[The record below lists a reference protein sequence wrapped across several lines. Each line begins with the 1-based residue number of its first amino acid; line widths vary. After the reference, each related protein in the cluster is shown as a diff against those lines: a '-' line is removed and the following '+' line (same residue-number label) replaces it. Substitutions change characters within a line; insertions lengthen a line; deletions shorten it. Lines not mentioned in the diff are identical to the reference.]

1 MPPGAAF
8 GPVFGGAFT
17 VRFVTFSASSQTTAP
32 GSAQRSLRNRS
43 WVAPRRCSSEPTYCL
58 ELMELGQ
65 RLQDATDGEI
75 AALKAVGWADMGD
88 DE

>member
-1 MPPGAAF
+1 MTSQTLSAF
-8 GPVFGGAFT
+8 GLAGIG
-17 VRFVTFSASSQTTAP
+17 R
-32 GSAQRSLRNRS
+32 
-43 WVAPRRCSSEPTYCL
+43 WCEPTYCL